1 MACQQALAPGS
12 AELRGECRCGV
23 YVCVPLPTYAC
34 EAGKWED
41 ARLVGWLLVPKDL
54 GTVGDRECPGVCSEP
69 GGFQWS
75 CQKIPHVSC

>member
-12 AELRGECRCGV
+12 AELRGERSCGV
-23 YVCVPLPTYAC
+23 YVCVPLPTCAS

-41 ARLVGWLLVPKDL
+41 ARLVGWLLVPRDL
-54 GTVGDRECPGVCSEP
+54 GTVGDREDTGVLSEAA
-69 GGFQWS
+69 GFQWS